1 MRRIL
6 VAGNWKMNLLE
17 SPCRALAE
25 ALATKYSSRA
35 TAVEI
40 VVFPAFPYLLTVRSS
55 IGNSGVQLGAQNL
68 YFAPQGAFTGEV
80 CGEMLKDVGCGWV
93 LVGHSERRQV
103 FGEQDELLA
112 KKVAAGL
119 SHGLKVILCVGEL
132 LAERQGG
139 QTNAVLGKQMAGLDQ
154 VSAEQMANVVLA
166 YEPVWAIGTGVTAT
180 TEQAQQAHAFLRGQL
195 ASRFGPSVAEATRIL
210 YGGSVKPDNA
220 LELMSQQDVDGVL
233 VGGASLKAD
242 PFISIVEAG
251 IQAQRRKSESGSP
264 VR

>member
-6 VAGNWKMNLLE
+6 VAGNWKMNLLQ
-17 SPCRALAE
+17 SQGVALSQALAG
-25 ALATKYSSRA
+25 KYSSCA
-35 TAVEI
+35 TEI
-40 VVFPAFPYLLTVRSS
+40 LVCPAFPYLSS
-55 IGNSGVQLGAQNL
+55 IGATIRGSAVQLGAQNL

-80 CGEMLKDVGCGWV
+80 CGDMLKDVGCGWV
-93 LVGHSERRQV
+93 LVGHSERRQF

-119 SHGLKVILCVGEL
+119 QHGLKVVLCIGEL
-132 LAERQGG
+132 LAERQAGL
-139 QTNAVLGKQMAGLDQ
+139 TEAVLEKQLAGLAQ
-154 VSAEQMANVVLA
+154 VSAEQMANIVIA

-195 ASRFGPSVAEATRIL
+195 KSKYGEAIASATRIL

-220 LELMSQQDVDGVL
+220 LELLSQPDVDGAL

-242 PFISIVEAG
+242 SFIAIIEAG
-251 IQAQRRKSESGSP
+251 IQAQARKD
-264 VR
+264 

>member
-6 VAGNWKMNLLE
+6 VAGNWKMNLLQ
-17 SPCRALAE
+17 SQGTALSQALA
-25 ALATKYSSRA
+25 AKYSSS
-35 TAVEI
+35 AVEI
-40 VVFPAFPYLLTVRSS
+40 LVCPAFPYL
-55 IGNSGVQLGAQNL
+55 NSVSAAIRGSAVQLGAQNL

-80 CGEMLKDVGCGWV
+80 SGDMLKDAGCGWV
-93 LVGHSERRQV
+93 LVGHSERRQF

-119 SHGLKVILCVGEL
+119 GHGLKVVLCVGEL
-132 LAERQGG
+132 LSERQAG
-139 QTNAVLGKQMAGLDQ
+139 QTGAVLAQQMAGLSA
-154 VSAEQMANVVLA
+154 VSSEQMTSIVIA

-195 ASRFGPSVAEATRIL
+195 KSRYGDAVAAATRIL

-220 LELMSQQDVDGVL
+220 LELLSQPDVDGAL

-242 PFISIVEAG
+242 SFIAIIDAG
-251 IQAQRRKSESGSP
+251 IQAQTRKG
-264 VR
+264 